1 MVSTEYSNTDQQVKD
16 LLNQI
21 IRSHSNLPKIWCQ
34 FCNQSHLKPPTWSHS
49 FTQPQAGVLKNDK

>member
-21 IRSHSNLPKIWCQ
+21 IRSHSNLPKI
-34 FCNQSHLKPPTWSHS
+34 
-49 FTQPQAGVLKNDK
+49 